1 MEERQLKFIL
11 VGDARVGKTEI
22 LENFTNSHHTFSRH
36 YAPTVGADFA
46 SNTIEM
52 NGIPYNI
59 ECLEIGS
66 KLFPPPTNFLKD
78 SNAIAVILDGT
89 QSPED
94 LQKAMT
100 KWVDSVKAFPGTAI
114 YFIVNKT
121 DLKPLPL
128 STDKSFIGEAEC
140 QAAAAT
146 WNEARKTKNPNHRD
160 IPVLFCSAKDNI
172 GINAAFNKM
181 TEDCVQKIHLQEKN
195 KQKAPEVSENT
206 ALWENFKNFLSKHKI
221 WAGVNLLLLF
231 LSAPLLILFI
241 MPTLDILKTLPLLT
255 SAVATNISAAALVVW
270 NVGCAIV
277 NGLRSTGESPS
288 TIVDSPP
295 ISEDSQ
301 VSGASLS
308 KEPNPYQP
316 LYQQAV
322 SQKDMPSQTPEEPNQ
337 PSPTKHT

>member
-1 MEERQLKFIL
+1 MEERPLKFIL
-11 VGDARVGKTEI
+11 IGDARVGKTEI
-22 LENFTNSHHTFSRH
+22 LENFTNSHHIFSRH

-100 KWVDSVKAFPGTAI
+100 KWADSVKAFPGAAI

-121 DLKPLPL
+121 DLAPVHP
-128 STDKSFIGEAEC
+128 STEKNFEAKSQTAV
-140 QAAAAT
+140 AT
-146 WNEARKTKNPNHRD
+146 WNKHRKTQNPNHRD
-160 IPVLFCSAKDNI
+160 IPVLLCSAKDNI

-195 KQKAPEVSENT
+195 EQKAPEVSENT
-206 ALWENFKNFLSKHKI
+206 ALWENFKHFLSKHKI

-241 MPTLDILKTLPLLT
+241 MPTLDISKTLPLLT

-277 NGLRSTGESPS
+277 NELRSTGESPS
-288 TIVDSPP
+288 TIVDNPP
-295 ISEDSQ
+295 ISQNSE
-301 VSGASLS
+301 VSDTPSNEES
-308 KEPNPYQP
+308 NPYQP

-322 SQKDMPSQTPEEPNQ
+322 PQNDTSPQTPEEPSR